1 MGFVSPLET
10 GNLVKIYIETEK
22 FSKIN
27 HASNHRAY
35 DLDTVTENQIIYLK
49 KEKAGKSTKFPLKV
63 NIYSNRNPP
72 FSL

>member
-22 FSKIN
+22 FSQIN

-35 DLDTVTENQIIYLK
+35 DLMTQ
-49 KEKAGKSTKFPLKV
+49 
-63 NIYSNRNPP
+63 
-72 FSL
+72 